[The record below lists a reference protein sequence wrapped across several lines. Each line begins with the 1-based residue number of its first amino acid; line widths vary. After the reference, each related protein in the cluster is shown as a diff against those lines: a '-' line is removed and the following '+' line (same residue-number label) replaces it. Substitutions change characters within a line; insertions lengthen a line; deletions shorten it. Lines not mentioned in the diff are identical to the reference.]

1 MGNLEP
7 MGAHEIPSIT
17 VQSILGSA
25 RRFGLSEA
33 ATWAAMDDALL
44 ASGTDATVAEYFDEL
59 AGKLARRILLSERPP
74 SRSAGKGKARR
85 TD

>member
-1 MGNLEP
+1 
-7 MGAHEIPSIT
+7 MGAHEIPST
-17 VQSILGSA
+17 TLQSILKSA

-33 ATWAAMDDALL
+33 ATWAAMDDAVL
-44 ASGTDATVAEYFDEL
+44 AAGTDATVAEYFDEL
-59 AGKLARRILLSERPP
+59 AGKLARRILLSERQP

>member
-1 MGNLEP
+1 
-7 MGAHEIPSIT
+7 MGAHEIP
-17 VQSILGSA
+17 VQSMLESA

-44 ASGTDATVAEYFDEL
+44 AVGTEATAGEYFNEL
-59 AGKLARRILLSERPP
+59 AGKLARRILLNERQP
-74 SRSAGKGKARR
+74 SRSAGTGKARR